1 MNRIAN
7 VLVMHSR
14 DKFSLFAL
22 PWTIVGS
29 SFVINLFIALLLGG
43 KTAIYTGGLSSIYI
57 FTLVAGS
64 IIVGGTF
71 PFAVGFGVRR
81 RDYFLGTLT
90 LAVAISAAWAI
101 LLLLLSLIEAD
112 VIKNWGVGLHF
123 FHLPYFSN
131 GSAVEQFWVYFVAML
146 FMFLLGLVPG
156 SVYQRYRRTGMYVL
170 FGAVG
175 LVVSVFSLV
184 SAYWDWWGTIFGWFA
199 QQTAIDLAWWTLPL
213 IALCALA
220 SYTLLRRATA

>member
-199 QQTAIDLAWWTLPL
+199 RQTAIDLAWWTVPL